1 MPEVITD
8 ADFHIAQQLRYVH
21 CGHRQVNM
29 ATAAAQIN
37 ENRAALDA
45 SSPVP
50 LYHQLRQALEASW
63 RNRFGPDDELP
74 TEHEIIAQFGVSRIT
89 VRRALDD
96 MIADGVIHRPRA
108 RGRLQWAP
116 LKVKQQ
122 INRLRGFFADD
133 ALASGHHP
141 STRVLE
147 FAQGSW
153 PQATRFLGLAEGAQ
167 CYRISR
173 LHESDGTPLSHQ
185 VSWIPCS
192 VCPAV
197 SLGDLSGSLLQML
210 ENRCGVTVA
219 HAEQRLIARE
229 GTANEIALL
238 QLPPRSHVFEIDR
251 VSYGPDGTAVE
262 YFVSIL
268 DITRYEFLSSM
279 DATPGARGKPRRSPF
294 SGGA

>member
-1 MPEVITD
+1 
-8 ADFHIAQQLRYVH
+8 
-21 CGHRQVNM
+21 M
-29 ATAAAQIN
+29 ATAAVHIS
-37 ENRAALDA
+37 EVPPALDA
-45 SSPVP
+45 SSPIP

-63 RNRFGPDDELP
+63 RHRFGPDDELP

-96 MIADGVIHRPRA
+96 MIAEGAIYRPRA
-108 RGRLQWAP
+108 RGRLRWAP

-133 ALASGHHP
+133 ALASGHRP

-153 PQATRFLGLAEGAQ
+153 PHATRLLGLPEGAQ

-173 LHESDGTPLSHQ
+173 LHESDGSPLSHQ

-192 VCPAV
+192 VCPTI
-197 SLGDLSGSLLQML
+197 SLSDLSGSLLQML
-210 ENRCGVTVA
+210 ENCCGVTVA
-219 HAEQRLIARE
+219 HAEQRLFARE
-229 GTANEIALL
+229 ANASELALL

-262 YFVSIL
+262 YFISIL
-268 DITRYEFLSSM
+268 DATRYEFLSSM
-279 DATPGARGKPRRSPF
+279 DAAPDAAARPARSPF
-294 SGGA
+294 SQG

>member
-1 MPEVITD
+1 M
-8 ADFHIAQQLRYVH
+8 
-21 CGHRQVNM
+21 G
-29 ATAAAQIN
+29 TAATRFDDAQV
-37 ENRAALDA
+37 ALDT

-63 RNRFGPDDELP
+63 RHRFGPDDELP

-89 VRRALDD
+89 VRRALDE
-96 MIADGVIHRPRA
+96 MIADGVIYRPRS

-116 LKVKQQ
+116 VKVKQQ
-122 INRLRGFFADD
+122 INRLRGFFSDD

-153 PQATRFLGLAEGAQ
+153 PQATRFLGLPEGAQ

-185 VSWIPCS
+185 VSWIPCG
-192 VCPAV
+192 VCPAI
-197 SLGDLSGSLLQML
+197 SLSDLSGSLLQML
-210 ENRCGVTVA
+210 ENRCGVTVR
-219 HAEQRLIARE
+219 HAEQRLLARE
-229 GTANEIALL
+229 ATADEIALL

-251 VSYGPDGTAVE
+251 VSYGQDGTAVE
-262 YFVSIL
+262 YFTSIL
-268 DITRYEFLSSM
+268 DVTRYEFLSSM
-279 DATPGARGKPRRSPF
+279 DATPGARTKPRRSPF
-294 SGGA
+294 SGSQ

>member
-1 MPEVITD
+1 
-8 ADFHIAQQLRYVH
+8 
-21 CGHRQVNM
+21 M
-29 ATAAAQIN
+29 ATAAAQMTDN
-37 ENRAALDA
+37 LPVLDPT
-45 SSPVP
+45 SPVP
-50 LYHQLRQALEASW
+50 LYHQLRQALESSW
-63 RNRFGPDDELP
+63 RHRFGPDDALP
-74 TEHEIIAQFGVSRIT
+74 TEQDIITQFGVSRIT

-96 MIADGVIHRPRA
+96 MIADGVIYRPRA
-108 RGRLQWAP
+108 RGRLRWAP
-116 LKVKQQ
+116 VKVKQQ

-147 FAQGSW
+147 FAQGTW
-153 PQATRFLGLAEGAQ
+153 PQATRFLGLADGAQ

-192 VCPAV
+192 VCPAI

-210 ENRCGVTVA
+210 ENRCGIPVA

-229 GTANEIALL
+229 ATTNEIALL

-251 VSYGPDGTAVE
+251 VSYGADGKAVE
-262 YFVSIL
+262 YFISVL
-268 DITRYEFLSSM
+268 DLTRYEFLSSM
-279 DATPGARGKPRRSPF
+279 DAAPGTRQKLPRSPF
-294 SGGA
+294 STGT

>member
-1 MPEVITD
+1 MS
-8 ADFHIAQQLRYVH
+8 
-21 CGHRQVNM
+21 
-29 ATAAAQIN
+29 TAAVQISKVPS
-37 ENRAALDA
+37 ALDA

-63 RNRFGPDDELP
+63 RQRFGPDDELP
-74 TEHEIIAQFGVSRIT
+74 TEHEIIDRFGVSRIT

-96 MIADGVIHRPRA
+96 MIADGVIYRPRA
-108 RGRLQWAP
+108 RGRLRWAP

-153 PQATRFLGLAEGAQ
+153 PQAARFLKLSEGAQ
-167 CYRISR
+167 CFRISR

-185 VSWIPCS
+185 VSWIPCT
-192 VCPAV
+192 VCPAI

-210 ENRCGVTVA
+210 ENRCGITVA

-229 GTANEIALL
+229 ASPGEMALL
-238 QLPPRSHVFEIDR
+238 QLPPRSHVFEVDR
-251 VSYGPDGTAVE
+251 VSYSPDGTAVE
-262 YFVSIL
+262 YFMSIL
-268 DITRYEFLSSM
+268 DVTRYEFLSSM
-279 DATPGARGKPRRSPF
+279 DEVPGPSGEPARSPF
-294 SGGA
+294 SGAL